1 MSLIFSVSIGL
12 TVGIIISF
20 MIGSVRNYPKKQTKE
35 LPPNFLKQMKEI
47 NRYIFFAT
55 FLVLG
60 IGLIWTIYFLILG
73 LIDPSQTEYAT
84 NVSQLIV
91 SVLTVFSI
99 IIAFYQF
106 LNDRDKH

>member
-1 MSLIFSVSIGL
+1 MNLVFSVSIGL
-12 TVGIIISF
+12 TFGIIISF
-20 MIGSVRNYPKKQTKE
+20 IIGSIRNYRKKQPLE
-35 LPPNFLKQMKEI
+35 V

-55 FLVLG
+55 FLILG

-73 LIDPSQTEYAT
+73 LIDLSQTEFAT

-106 LNDRDKH
+106 LNDRNKH